1 MLPRPRRPHD
11 QLLSATKV
19 TEAVVAAIGGF
30 VIGHILWLIG
40 ISIATSAY
48 RVNFW
53 VLILA
58 ALIAVASVAVGWLA
72 HRMYQRKQL
81 VQAAF
86 LAFLPISPVA
96 FTLIVLGVTYL

>member
-11 QLLSATKV
+11 QLLSPSAI
-19 TEAVVAAIGGF
+19 VAAIGGF
-30 VIGHILWLIG
+30 VIGHILWLVG

-53 VLILA
+53 VLVLA
-58 ALIAVASVAVGWLA
+58 ALIAVASAVVGWLA
-72 HRMYQRKQL
+72 WRLYQRKRL
-81 VQAAF
+81 VPAAF
-86 LAFLPISPVA
+86 LACLPISPVV

>member
-11 QLLSATKV
+11 QLLSPSTI
-19 TEAVVAAIGGF
+19 VAAIGGF

-40 ISIATSAY
+40 ISVATSAY

-58 ALIAVASVAVGWLA
+58 ALIVVAAVVVGRLAWL
-72 HRMYQRKQL
+72 MYQRKRL
-81 VQAAF
+81 VWATF
-86 LAFLPISPVA
+86 LAFLPISPVV

>member
-1 MLPRPRRPHD
+1 MLPRSRRPHD
-11 QLLSATKV
+11 QLLSPSTI
-19 TEAVVAAIGGF
+19 VAAIGGF

-58 ALIAVASVAVGWLA
+58 ALIVVAAVVVGRLA
-72 HRMYQRKQL
+72 WQMYQRKRL
-81 VQAAF
+81 VWAAF
-86 LAFLPISPVA
+86 LAFLPVQPVIL
-96 FTLIVLGVTYL
+96 TLIVLGVTYL